1 MELKNILINIG
12 NYDDTINIIFPNKD
26 LISIEDLLDMLE
38 EQYYENQR
46 LLERIEDLENKEEP
60 DDYDAWHDQQLE
72 EGVI

>member
-1 MELKNILINIG
+1 MNKIYIKTDCHNILEK
-12 NYDDTINIIFPNKD
+12 TFPDKD

-60 DDYDAWHDQQLE
+60 DNWDAWHDQQLE